1 MNIESTKTATIP
13 KTSDSSASSSSAN
26 SVSTED
32 KSFKE
37 QLESVKTQDAKT
49 AEETKATEATNTAQQ
64 TKAEE
69 TAKNNATQQ
78 LEKDRLKTEKDSAE
92 KDSVLKAEITDPI
105 KELSS
110 KIAAINDMKSNSAKS
125 QGSDSKVDE
134 TTDKNDHCATLKM
147 DNKDISFFL
156 NLVENQQAQNVQATG
171 NNNINNMFSD
181 IKSEATQKTVQVSAA
196 LLDSLNDAAKTGK
209 SVRIDFGNDIAVIM
223 KVDKEGTLSANF
235 IPGTAAVEAY
245 LRDNIAGL
253 RQSFNDQNLP
263 YNQLSYS
270 RQQKEQWQGQEG
282 SQQQKNNKENEN
294 E

>member
-1 MNIESTKTATIP
+1 MNIESTKTATIT
-13 KTSDSSASSSSAN
+13 KTNDTSTSSSSAN
-26 SVSTED
+26 SISNED

-49 AEETKATEATNTAQQ
+49 AEDTKAADTATTQQ

-78 LEKDRLKTEKDSAE
+78 SEKDRLKAE
-92 KDSVLKAEITDPI
+92 KDLTQKAEITDPI
-105 KELSS
+105 RELSS
-110 KIAAINDMKSNSAKS
+110 KIAAINDMKNGAAKS
-125 QGSDSKVDE
+125 HGSESKVEE

-147 DNKDISFFL
+147 DSRDLDFFL
-156 NLVENQQAQNVQATG
+156 NLVNNQQMATQNPQAAG
-171 NNNINNMFSD
+171 NTNINNMFSD
-181 IKSEATQKTVQVSAA
+181 IKSEATQKTVQISAA

-245 LRDNIAGL
+245 LKDNIAGL

-270 RQQKEQWQGQEG
+270 KQQKGRGQEENQ
-282 SQQQKNNKENEN
+282 QQQKNNKENEN

>member
-1 MNIESTKTATIP
+1 MNIESTKTATIT
-13 KTSDSSASSSSAN
+13 KTSDNSMSSSSAN
-26 SVSTED
+26 SVSGED

-37 QLESVKTQDAKT
+37 QLESVKGQDAKT
-49 AEETKATEATNTAQQ
+49 AEETKAADTETTQQ

-69 TAKNNATQQ
+69 TAKNNATAQS
-78 LEKDRLKTEKDSAE
+78 EKDRLKAEKDSA
-92 KDSVLKAEITDPI
+92 LKVEITDPI

-125 QGSDSKVDE
+125 QGNQSKVDE
-134 TTDKNDHCATLKM
+134 TTDKNEHCATLKM

-156 NLVENQQAQNVQATG
+156 SLVDNQQMTAQNPQAAG
-171 NNNINNMFSD
+171 NNNINNMFSE

-235 IPGTAAVEAY
+235 IPGSAAVEAY
-245 LRDNIAGL
+245 LRDNISSL

-270 RQQKEQWQGQEG
+270 RQEKEQWRGQGQEEN
-282 SQQQKNNKENEN
+282 QQQKNNKENEN

>member
-13 KTSDSSASSSSAN
+13 KTSDSSTSSSSAN
-26 SVSTED
+26 SVSNED

-37 QLESVKTQDAKT
+37 QLESVKTQDNKAS
-49 AEETKATEATNTAQQ
+49 EDTKAAETTNTTQQ

-78 LEKDRLKTEKDSAE
+78 SEKDRLKAE
-92 KDSVLKAEITDPI
+92 KDLTQKVEITDPI

-110 KIAAINDMKSNSAKS
+110 KIAAINDMKNGATKP
-125 QGSDSKVDE
+125 QGSESKIEE
-134 TTDKNDHCATLKM
+134 TNNKNDHCATLKM
-147 DNKDISFFL
+147 DNKDITFFV
-156 NLVENQQAQNVQATG
+156 NLVNNQQMAAQNPQAAG
-171 NNNINNMFSD
+171 NTNINNMFSD
-181 IKSEATQKTVQVSAA
+181 IKSESTQKTVQVSAA

-245 LRDNIAGL
+245 LKENIAGL
-253 RQSFNDQNLP
+253 RQSFNEQNLP

-270 RQQKEQWQGQEG
+270 KQQQGQWQGQE
-282 SQQQKNNKENEN
+282 QNQQKNNKENEN

>member
-1 MNIESTKTATIP
+1 MNIEAAKTATIP
-13 KTSDSSASSSSAN
+13 KTSDSSTSSSSAN
-26 SVSTED
+26 SVSNED

-37 QLESVKTQDAKT
+37 QLESVKTQDNKAS
-49 AEETKATEATNTAQQ
+49 EDTKAAEATNTAQQ

-69 TAKNNATQQ
+69 TAKNNTTQQ
-78 LEKDRLKTEKDSAE
+78 SEKDRLKAE
-92 KDSVLKAEITDPI
+92 KDLAQKVEITDPI

-110 KIAAINDMKSNSAKS
+110 KIAAINDMKNGAAKAH
-125 QGSDSKVDE
+125 GSESKIDE
-134 TTDKNDHCATLKM
+134 TTDKNEHCATLKM

-156 NLVENQQAQNVQATG
+156 NLVENQQMTAQNPQAAG
-171 NNNINNMFSD
+171 NTNINNMFSD

-253 RQSFNDQNLP
+253 KQSFNEQNLP

-270 RQQKEQWQGQEG
+270 KQQKEQSQGQEQN
-282 SQQQKNNKENEN
+282 QQQKNNKENEN

>member
-13 KTSDSSASSSSAN
+13 KTSDSSASSSSAS

-37 QLESVKTQDAKT
+37 QLESVKNQDAKT
-49 AEETKATEATNTAQQ
+49 AEDTKAADTATTQQ

-69 TAKNNATQQ
+69 TAKNNSTQQ
-78 LEKDRLKTEKDSAE
+78 SEKNRLKAEKDSAH
-92 KDSVLKAEITDPI
+92 KTEITDPI
-105 KELSS
+105 KELNS
-110 KIAAINDMKSNSAKS
+110 KIAAINDMKSTSAKS
-125 QGSDSKVDE
+125 QGSESKIEE

-147 DNKDISFFL
+147 DNKDIAFFL
-156 NLVENQQAQNVQATG
+156 NLVDNQQMAAQNPQAAG
-171 NNNINNMFSD
+171 NTNINNMFSD
-181 IKSEATQKTVQVSAA
+181 IKSETTQKTVQVSAA

-245 LRDNIAGL
+245 LKENIAGL
-253 RQSFNDQNLP
+253 RQSFNEQNLP

-270 RQQKEQWQGQEG
+270 KQGQGQEEN
-282 SQQQKNNKENEN
+282 QQKKNKENEN